1 MNLREPEGM
10 ERDRLWIPTIGLSG
24 ADDETL
30 HALSDSCVYRA
41 KLEVNDLNSMFDPTE
56 SGHIIDSY
64 TKLEDAASLLESTV
78 EMFLEIASN
87 MRHVARELHKRDRID
102 G

>member
-1 MNLREPEGM
+1 
-10 ERDRLWIPTIGLSG
+10 
-24 ADDETL
+24 
-30 HALSDSCVYRA
+30 
-41 KLEVNDLNSMFDPTE
+41 MFDPTE